1 MQALHEETQRLR
13 ERLAVLGETVDRG
26 VQLEL
31 EWCAAPGGREAG
43 RCGELGAP
51 ATPDPPGMQG
61 TDKIH
66 LPSLCS
72 SCSTAQDRR
81 GP

>member
-31 EWCAAPGGREAG
+31 EWCARTEAG
-43 RCGELGAP
+43 RCVGLE
-51 ATPDPPGMQG
+51 
-61 TDKIH
+61 
-66 LPSLCS
+66 
-72 SCSTAQDRR
+72 
-81 GP
+81 